1 MQTII
6 ILDFGSQVTQL
17 IARRIRESGVYCEIH
32 PYTIQ
37 QDTLLSLQPKGII
50 LSGGPS
56 SVYADDAPIPYFD
69 LFAFAEQNSI
79 PVLGICYGLQLT
91 AFMNGGSVNRSSK
104 REFGRA
110 ELHINT
116 IDPLFEGITDHSIVW
131 MSHGDSLTSLPDGF
145 EIIAHTENAP
155 ICAIRNIHRNIRGVQ
170 FHPEVHHTDDGKIML
185 SNFVHRICGCDA
197 EWSADNVIESK
208 LKSIKEKVGS
218 GGVICAL
225 SGGVDSTVAAVLLHK
240 AIGDQL
246 HCIHVDSGLMR
257 NNESNTLKDLFA
269 KHFSISLN

>member
-1 MQTII
+1 
-6 ILDFGSQVTQL
+6 
-17 IARRIRESGVYCEIH
+17 
-32 PYTIQ
+32 
-37 QDTLLSLQPKGII
+37 
-50 LSGGPS
+50 
-56 SVYADDAPIPYFD
+56 
-69 LFAFAEQNSI
+69 
-79 PVLGICYGLQLT
+79 
-91 AFMNGGSVNRSSK
+91 MNGGSVNRSSK

-185 SNFVHRICGCDA
+185 SNFVHKICGCDA

-269 KHFSISLN
+269 KHFSMSIDIVDASDLFLGRLKGISDPEQKEKLLVLLL

>member
-1 MQTII
+1 
-6 ILDFGSQVTQL
+6 
-17 IARRIRESGVYCEIH
+17 
-32 PYTIQ
+32 
-37 QDTLLSLQPKGII
+37 
-50 LSGGPS
+50 
-56 SVYADDAPIPYFD
+56 
-69 LFAFAEQNSI
+69 
-79 PVLGICYGLQLT
+79 
-91 AFMNGGSVNRSSK
+91 
-104 REFGRA
+104 
-110 ELHINT
+110 
-116 IDPLFEGITDHSIVW
+116 
-131 MSHGDSLTSLPDGF
+131 MSHGDSLTSLPEGF

-185 SNFVHRICGCDA
+185 SNFVHKICGCDA

-269 KHFSISLN
+269 KHFSMSIDIVDASDLFLGRLKGISDPEQKRKIIGTTFIDVFEKEAKTFGNAKFLAQGTLYPDVIESISVKGPSVTIKSHHNVGGLPEHMNLELI

>member
-1 MQTII
+1 
-6 ILDFGSQVTQL
+6 
-17 IARRIRESGVYCEIH
+17 
-32 PYTIQ
+32 
-37 QDTLLSLQPKGII
+37 
-50 LSGGPS
+50 
-56 SVYADDAPIPYFD
+56 
-69 LFAFAEQNSI
+69 
-79 PVLGICYGLQLT
+79 
-91 AFMNGGSVNRSSK
+91 
-104 REFGRA
+104 
-110 ELHINT
+110 
-116 IDPLFEGITDHSIVW
+116 

-185 SNFVHRICGCDA
+185 SNFVHKICGCDA

-269 KHFSISLN
+269 KHFSMSIDIVDASDLFLGRLKGISDPEQKEKLLVLLL